1 MMGIGLYDQS
11 PSMLSFF
18 FEQGRAPKDP
28 EAALNIIGGNTFY
41 KEDL

>member
-1 MMGIGLYDQS
+1 MHVS
-11 PSMLSFF
+11 LSLSF